1 MQMKTKLTA
10 LAGALALAGFTGGA
24 HAAIATG
31 SDGNGELYLAVWD
44 SIGQT
49 SYTRDLGVR
58 INDFLE
64 DEALGSTGLVTAA
77 GYTQTWGNDAVWATW
92 ISGMTDAQKAG
103 LVWDVTASDNTGT
116 TVSHQLR
123 YLTTSVNDVEGVA
136 TNKPLNTNVSQWN
149 NVGANY
155 TPAVNNLAADPSDP
169 NYVQIV
175 TDFDA
180 DISQIATAADG
191 FAYFNTTNRGSDW
204 GSATSPFTTT
214 GLIGSAM
221 NFFYVTR
228 SGTNNAAKALVLA
241 YDNDFGRAT
250 FSLGANGDLVYL
262 APVPEAETW
271 ALLGLGLIGVGA
283 LARRRGRALQ
293 AA

>member
-24 HAAIATG
+24 HAAIAYG
-31 SDGNGELYLAVWD
+31 DDGNGEMYLAVWD

-58 INDFLE
+58 LNDFLE
-64 DEALGSTGLVTAA
+64 DEALGSPGLVTTP
-77 GYTQTWGNDAVWATW
+77 GFTQTWANDAVWATW
-92 ISGMTDAQKAG
+92 TSGMSAEQLAN
-103 LVWDVTASDNTGT
+103 LVWDVTASDNAGT
-116 TVSHQLR
+116 TAAHQLR
-123 YLTTSVNDVEGVA
+123 YLSTSVNDVEGNN
-136 TNKPLNTNVSQWN
+136 TFKPANSQISGFV
-149 NVGANY
+149 NVGQNY
-155 TPAVNNLAADPSDP
+155 TPAVDNLTPAPG
-169 NYVQIV
+169 NV
-175 TDFDA
+175 DFDA
-180 DISQIATAADG
+180 EVSTIATSADG
-191 FAYFNTTNRGSDW
+191 FAYFNTGNRGSDW
-204 GSATSPFTTT
+204 GTAASPFTTT

-221 NFFYVTR
+221 NFFYITR
-228 SGTNNAAKALVLA
+228 SSTNNLAKALVLA

>member
-24 HAAIATG
+24 HAAIAPG
-31 SDGNGELYLAVWD
+31 VDGNGELYLTVWD

-92 ISGMTDAQKAG
+92 TSGMTAAQLAN
-103 LVWDVTASDNTGT
+103 LVWDVTASDYAGT
-116 TVSHQLR
+116 TAAHQLR
-123 YLTTSVNDVEGVA
+123 YLSTSVNDVEGSN
-136 TNKPLNTNVSQWN
+136 TFKPSNQKVSQFS
-149 NVGANY
+149 NVGQNY
-155 TPAVNNLAADPSDP
+155 TPAVNNLTPAPGNVD
-169 NYVQIV
+169 Y
-175 TDFDA
+175 DA
-180 DISQIATAADG
+180 EVSSIATSADG
-191 FAYFNTTNRGSDW
+191 FAYFNTNNRGSDW

-214 GLIGSAM
+214 GAIGSAM
-221 NFFYVTR
+221 NFFYITR
-228 SGTNNAAKALVLA
+228 SSTLDLNKALVLA
-241 YDNDFGRAT
+241 YDNAYGRAT
-250 FSLGANGDLVYL
+250 FSLGNNGDLVYL

>member
-1 MQMKTKLTA
+1 MQMKAKFTA

-58 INDFLE
+58 MNDFLE
-64 DEALGSTGLVTAA
+64 DEALGSTGLVTAL
-77 GYTQTWGNDAVWATW
+77 GYTQTWANDSVWASWT
-92 ISGMTDAQKAG
+92 SGMTDAQKAN
-103 LVWDVTASDNTGT
+103 LVWDVTASDNAGT
-116 TVSHQLR
+116 TAAHQLR
-123 YLTTSVNDVEGVA
+123 YLSTSVNDVEGNN
-136 TNKPLNTNVSQWN
+136 TFKPANSQLSN
-149 NVGANY
+149 FGNVGANY
-155 TPAVNNLAADPSDP
+155 TPAVNNLTPAPENQNFAANVS
-169 NYVQIV
+169 
-175 TDFDA
+175 
-180 DISQIATAADG
+180 SIATAADG
-191 FAYFNTTNRGSDW
+191 FAYFNTGNRGSDW
-204 GSATSPFTTT
+204 GTAAAPFTTT
-214 GLIGSAM
+214 GAIGSAM
-221 NFFYVTR
+221 NFFYITR
-228 SGTNNAAKALVLA
+228 SSTNGLAKSLVLA
-241 YDNDFGRAT
+241 YDNAYGRAT
-250 FSLGANGDLVYL
+250 FNLGANGDLVYL

>member
-1 MQMKTKLTA
+1 MQTKAKFTA

-24 HAAIATG
+24 HAAIADG
-31 SDGNGELYLAVWD
+31 VDGNGELYLAVWD

-64 DEALGSTGLVTAA
+64 DEALGSTGLVTAP
-77 GYTQTWGNDAVWATW
+77 GYTQTWANDAVWASWT
-92 ISGMTDAQKAG
+92 SGMTAAQLAN
-103 LVWDVTASDNTGT
+103 LVWDVTASDNAGT
-116 TVSHQLR
+116 TAAHQLR
-123 YLTTSVNDVEGVA
+123 YLSTSVNDVEGND
-136 TNKPLNTNVSQWN
+136 TFKPSNSKVSQFG
-149 NVGANY
+149 NVGANH
-155 TPAVNNLAADPSDP
+155 TPAVNNLTPAPG
-169 NYVQIV
+169 NV
-175 TDFDA
+175 DFDA
-180 DISQIATAADG
+180 DVSSIATSADG

-221 NFFYVTR
+221 DFFYITR
-228 SGTNNAAKALVLA
+228 SSTNNLAKSLVLA
-241 YDNDFGRAT
+241 YDNDFGRASFT
-250 FSLGANGDLVYL
+250 LGDNGDLVWL
-262 APVPEAETW
+262 APVPEADTW